1 MGPIRTSS
9 SQGRVRSAPGDRYSL
24 TSNKFNS
31 MQAEPAVQHS
41 VSRKSPQP
49 TRASRLTGAP
59 RSSWVSGRSSQLA
72 ALSLDEFFD
81 VASRNAPNELTDI
94 YGLKPGTFTHMLT
107 KRVNQK
113 ADRDGLS
120 RDRVK
125 EELNLAREANGI
137 LPRSEFF
144 RHCVRD
150 SHGQPRKPVSSLKIR
165 DSFSGSDLAPDTQ
178 IDSRHKTRKTTEAP
192 RPSFQELI
200 KAASSSSSTKTT
212 SPIAAPPIEEE
223 EEEPMWG
230 DDWELEEGEILE
242 GPLWNDEDEDDLE
255 EGETFEEPPRT
266 AAQIIAENKERQ
278 KADIYK
284 LFRNRN
290 PRDW

>member
-9 SQGRVRSAPGDRYSL
+9 SQGRGRPAPGDRYSL
-24 TSNKFNS
+24 SSNKFHS
-31 MQAEPAVQHS
+31 TQAEPDAQHS
-41 VSRKSPQP
+41 VSRKSPQSSR
-49 TRASRLTGAP
+49 TSRLTGAP
-59 RSSWVSGRSSQLA
+59 YSSCGSGRTSQLG
-72 ALSLDEFFD
+72 ALSLDEFFH
-81 VASRNAPNELTDI
+81 VASRKMPNELCTI
-94 YGLKPGTFTHMLT
+94 YGLTPRTFRNMLSA
-107 KRVNQK
+107 RVTAK
-113 ADRDGLS
+113 ADRDGRS
-120 RDRVK
+120 RDQVK
-125 EELNLAREANGI
+125 QDLNLAREANGI

-144 RHCVRD
+144 RHGVRD
-150 SHGQPRKPVSSLKIR
+150 FHGQPRKPFSSLNIP
-165 DSFSGSDLAPDTQ
+165 DSFSDSDLALDTQ
-178 IDSRHKTRKTTEAP
+178 IDSPHEARKTTEAP

-200 KAASSSSSTKTT
+200 KAASSGSSAKTT
-212 SPIAAPPIEEE
+212 SPPPAPPVEES

-255 EGETFEEPPRT
+255 EGEIFEEPPRT